1 MKIQVASDLHLE
13 ADLVYRRD
21 PDTGA
26 VRVDRGARDPLPP
39 YGAFEPVLDRDVLV
53 LAGDIGTG
61 DLARAFI
68 DRELQHSPVIYV
80 PGNHEYYVRTWVQT
94 MLGAPETYRLL
105 DRDGE
110 LMAHVYNRRDTV
122 ICWAPFTWG
131 AEVYVSHEDCGEYG
145 FENDHQRQHHFARV
159 GEALTG
165 WVRQKRVPGVDLAL
179 LRDTQSHRFESS
191 NGHRPMTLEERGFR
205 ADRDEAAR
213 TIAIAGWTA
222 EPLGRRGCE
231 AYRLR
236 NEAGRM
242 RGRVQVRYGVVRVV
256 AASERDAVQMDRSC
270 GGEIVLQVKLRP
282 RALCF
287 EDGEREDWLNV
298 AVDMLRDA

>member
-1 MKIQVASDLHLE
+1 MSRAREAEERRRDAIRTAVAEIFGEDE
-13 ADLVYRRD
+13 AQRLIDLVEDSGPYRNLWVPRD
-21 PDTGA
+21 A
-26 VRVDRGARDPLPP
+26 
-39 YGAFEPVLDRDVLV
+39 YGW
-53 LAGDIGTG
+53 
-61 DLARAFI
+61 
-68 DRELQHSPVIYV
+68 
-80 PGNHEYYVRTWVQT
+80 TWVQT
-94 MLGAPETYRLL
+94 MFGAPETYSLL
-105 DRDGE
+105 DCDGE

-122 ICWAPFTWG
+122 ICWASFTWG

-159 GEALTG
+159 GEALTE
-165 WVRQKRVPGVDLAL
+165 WVRQKRVTGVDLAL

-191 NGHRPMTLEERGFR
+191 NGHHPMTLGERGFR

-236 NEAGRM
+236 DEAGRM

-256 AASERDAVQMDRSC
+256 AASERDAVQMDRFC
-270 GGEIVLQVKLRP
+270 GGEIVLRVKLRP
-282 RALCF
+282 RALRF